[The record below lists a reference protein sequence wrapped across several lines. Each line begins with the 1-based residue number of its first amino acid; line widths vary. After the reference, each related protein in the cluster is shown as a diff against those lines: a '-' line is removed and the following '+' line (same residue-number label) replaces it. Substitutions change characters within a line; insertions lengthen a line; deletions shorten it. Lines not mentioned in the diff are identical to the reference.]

1 MKNILLATDLAANS
15 DRAMERALKLAKE
28 NCAKLHIVHVL
39 PGYKEKKL
47 TSSLKEDTEDLIKGY
62 VYDYKDS
69 QGLSITITA
78 LQGDE
83 AYAEILGYAKKI
95 KADLIVMGMHG
106 KTKIRDLFVGTT
118 LERVVRKGIWPVLM
132 VKNKPTGGPYQSI
145 MASVDFDPGSRA
157 ALRMAMEIAPKAVFS
172 VVHAYNIPVYVGETS
187 YLYIESIAAMEEEQQ
202 KILDAFLKTETTHFK
217 KEHNGAT
224 SRLSCKLVGGPT
236 YDTLVKQAKNAKAD
250 VIALGAHGRIGVM
263 PGKLG
268 GTAQD
273 ILANPPCDV
282 LVARDR

>member
-1 MKNILLATDLAANS
+1 
-15 DRAMERALKLAKE
+15 
-28 NCAKLHIVHVL
+28 
-39 PGYKEKKL
+39 
-47 TSSLKEDTEDLIKGY
+47 
-62 VYDYKDS
+62 
-69 QGLSITITA
+69 
-78 LQGDE
+78 
-83 AYAEILGYAKKI
+83 
-95 KADLIVMGMHG
+95 
-106 KTKIRDLFVGTT
+106 
-118 LERVVRKGIWPVLM
+118 
-132 VKNKPTGGPYQSI
+132 
-145 MASVDFDPGSRA
+145 
-157 ALRMAMEIAPKAVFS
+157 MAMEIAPKAVFS